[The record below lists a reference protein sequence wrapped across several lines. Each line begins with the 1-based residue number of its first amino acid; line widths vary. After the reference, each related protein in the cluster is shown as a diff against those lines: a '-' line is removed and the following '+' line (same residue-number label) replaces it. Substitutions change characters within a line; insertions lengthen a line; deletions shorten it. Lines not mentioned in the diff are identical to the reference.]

1 MDVQYERDEG
11 GLTTLTIQV
20 PVETVD
26 EIYQK
31 ALREFK
37 RHVTVP
43 GFRRGKVPPKLI
55 ESIIGPEHIV
65 EHARELLTDQ
75 VLPEAMKQV
84 PELVPMDEA
93 EIELGEFRRGEACDL
108 TAKMVCAK
116 VELADYKGVPV
127 ELWRADVTA
136 EEALEELEL
145 QYRRDAVRRPAEHDQ
160 VEPGDEVEFTLRIV
174 RDGVLIED
182 YGEDDPLRVKIGDN
196 PLNPSLDEHLLGC
209 RIGEHKV
216 AVVTYPDDFDNE
228 ELRGQS
234 AEFAFGVLG
243 IVEPEAWPAY
253 IERITGCDDVDEG
266 LERVRSALEE
276 RRRYSYRMIA
286 RERAIEAV
294 VRASQVDVPTSHV
307 EADVMEELDEYEEEL
322 ESRGVDLDAV
332 EDQVQA
338 EEERIRERVTY
349 DLHRTAVLRAIG
361 VAEELELEQEDLV
374 QELGMMSSANR
385 VDPRLLMRRLEE
397 QGMMP
402 RVVGQARMRKVGDL
416 LLEWAE
422 VTEVDPP
429 DDDEEAD
436 EVDELRPST
445 VEAVIGEE
453 DELDTTPV
461 ALDESEDEPCP

>member
-1 MDVQYERDEG
+1 
-11 GLTTLTIQV
+11 
-20 PVETVD
+20 
-26 EIYQK
+26 
-31 ALREFK
+31 
-37 RHVTVP
+37 
-43 GFRRGKVPPKLI
+43 
-55 ESIIGPEHIV
+55 
-65 EHARELLTDQ
+65 
-75 VLPEAMKQV
+75 
-84 PELVPMDEA
+84 
-93 EIELGEFRRGEACDL
+93 
-108 TAKMVCAK
+108 
-116 VELADYKGVPV
+116 
-127 ELWRADVTA
+127 
-136 EEALEELEL
+136 
-145 QYRRDAVRRPAEHDQ
+145 
-160 VEPGDEVEFTLRIV
+160 
-174 RDGVLIED
+174 
-182 YGEDDPLRVKIGDN
+182 VKIGDN

-216 AVVTYPDDFDNE
+216 AVVTYPDDFNNE

-294 VRASQVDVPTSHV
+294 VRASHVDVPTSHV